1 MNDFELNTK
10 LKIKSMWI
18 CIALYAAGSLLSF
31 FSIALGDVFVFLVGF
46 FVWLFYLFLSE
57 AITVIC
63 IVSGVRQTVAAKR
76 HAPIS
81 DKPCNVLIPIFS
93 ILNMALFVAAFFI
106 FPPTNDSRNGV
117 SSLVVT
123 FIAIQIV
130 YCVFDI
136 IFMLRY
142 RKYRR
147 LCKVSAPAAAP
158 TLTSTLAPTPASAS
172 APTLTSTSAPTSVP
186 TSIPTSVPAQSQF
199 ASTQVQ
205 SQPVPSQFAQVP
217 AQSQSQSQFA
227 STPVPPQPYIQAA
240 PQQMSQYQQPISQPM
255 SQQMPQ
261 QINYQQ
267 QAGASQQIPQYQQP
281 NAIPQAQ
288 PVQPQIVPQPVQQP
302 ISQPISQ
309 PMQQQFPQ
317 APVSPMGAPSST
329 AGNAPSSFTNGAAGS
344 VDVDFNEDNYS
355 QL

>member
-172 APTLTSTSAPTSVP
+172 APTSV
-186 TSIPTSVPAQSQF
+186 PTSVPAQSQF
-199 ASTQVQ
+199 ASTAVQ
-205 SQPVPSQFAQVP
+205 SQQVPSQFAQVP
-217 AQSQSQSQFA
+217 AQSQSQFA
-227 STPVPPQPYIQAA
+227 STAVPPQPYIQAA
-240 PQQMSQYQQPISQPM
+240 PQQMPQYQQPISQPM

-267 QAGASQQIPQYQQP
+267 QAGASQQIPQYQQA

-288 PVQPQIVPQPVQQP
+288 PVQPQIVPQPVQ
-302 ISQPISQ
+302 QPISQ

>member
-81 DKPCNVLIPIFS
+81 DKPCNALIPIFS

-136 IFMLRY
+136 IFLLRY

-147 LCKVSAPAAAP
+147 LCKASASTAASASVP
-158 TLTSTLAPTPASAS
+158 TLTSTLASAPAS
-172 APTLTSTSAPTSVP
+172 T
-186 TSIPTSVPAQSQF
+186 PTSVPA
-199 ASTQVQ
+199 
-205 SQPVPSQFAQVP
+205 
-217 AQSQSQSQFA
+217 QSQFA

-240 PQQMSQYQQPISQPM
+240 PQQMPQYQQPISQPM

-329 AGNAPSSFTNGAAGS
+329 AGNAPSSFTNGAGS

>member
-1 MNDFELNTK
+1 MHRF
-10 LKIKSMWI
+10 I
-18 CIALYAAGSLLSF
+18 CGRFAAFL

-130 YCVFDI
+130 YCVFDL
-136 IFMLRY
+136 IFLLRY

-147 LCKVSAPAAAP
+147 LCKAAA
-158 TLTSTLAPTPASAS
+158 ATPASAS
-172 APTLTSTSAPTSVP
+172 ASAAASAAAPTSVP
-186 TSIPTSVPAQSQF
+186 TSVPTSAPAQSQF
-199 ASTQVQ
+199 ASTAVQ

-217 AQSQSQSQFA
+217 AQSQSQFA
-227 STPVPPQPYIQAA
+227 STPIPPQPYIQAA
-240 PQQMSQYQQPISQPM
+240 PQQ
-255 SQQMPQ
+255 
-261 QINYQQ
+261 
-267 QAGASQQIPQYQQP
+267 IPQYQQAS
-281 NAIPQAQ
+281 AIPQAQ
-288 PVQPQIVPQPVQQP
+288 QVQPQIVPQPVQ
-302 ISQPISQ
+302 QPISQ

-329 AGNAPSSFTNGAAGS
+329 AGNAPSSLTNGAGS

>member
-106 FPPTNDSRNGV
+106 FPPTHDSRNGV
-117 SSLVVT
+117 SSLVIT

-136 IFMLRY
+136 IFLLRY

-147 LCKVSAPAAAP
+147 LCKASASAAAAAP
-158 TLTSTLAPTPASAS
+158 TLTS
-172 APTLTSTSAPTSVP
+172 TSVP
-186 TSIPTSVPAQSQF
+186 TSIPTSVPTSVPASVPAQSQF
-199 ASTQVQ
+199 ASTPVQ

-227 STPVPPQPYIQAA
+227 STPIPPQPYIQAA
-240 PQQMSQYQQPISQPM
+240 PQQIPQYQQAISQPM

-302 ISQPISQ
+302 ISQP
-309 PMQQQFPQ
+309 MQQQFPQ

-329 AGNAPSSFTNGAAGS
+329 AGNAPSSFTNGAGS

>member
-136 IFMLRY
+136 IFLLRY

-147 LCKVSAPAAAP
+147 LCKASASAAAAAAAP
-158 TLTSTLAPTPASAS
+158 TLTSTLAPAPASAS
-172 APTLTSTSAPTSVP
+172 TPTSVP
-186 TSIPTSVPAQSQF
+186 ASAPAQSQF
-199 ASTQVQ
+199 ASTAVQ

-227 STPVPPQPYIQAA
+227 STPVPPQPYIQAV
-240 PQQMSQYQQPISQPM
+240 PQQMPQYQQPISQPM

-261 QINYQQ
+261 QINCQQ

-288 PVQPQIVPQPVQQP
+288 PVQPQIVPQPVQ
-302 ISQPISQ
+302 QPISQ

>member
-46 FVWLFYLFLSE
+46 FVWLFYFFLSE

-81 DKPCNVLIPIFS
+81 DKPCNALIPIFS

-117 SSLVVT
+117 SSLDVT

-136 IFMLRY
+136 IFLLRY

-147 LCKVSAPAAAP
+147 LCK
-158 TLTSTLAPTPASAS
+158 ASAS
-172 APTLTSTSAPTSVP
+172 APTLTSTLASAPASA
-186 TSIPTSVPAQSQF
+186 SVPAQSQF
-199 ASTQVQ
+199 ASTPVQ
-205 SQPVPSQFAQVP
+205 SQPVPSQFLRFLPSLSRSLSLPQLRFRLSLTFRLLLSRFRSISNRFLSRCLSKCRNRLIISNKRALHSRFRSISNRM
-217 AQSQSQSQFA
+217 QSRKLSRYNRRLYLSLFSSQFLSQFLSQCNNNSLRLRYRQWA
-227 STPVPPQPYIQAA
+227 LRAVRRATHQAV
-240 PQQMSQYQQPISQPM
+240 SLT
-255 SQQMPQ
+255 
-261 QINYQQ
+261 
-267 QAGASQQIPQYQQP
+267 
-281 NAIPQAQ
+281 
-288 PVQPQIVPQPVQQP
+288 VQQE
-302 ISQPISQ
+302 
-309 PMQQQFPQ
+309 
-317 APVSPMGAPSST
+317 ALT
-329 AGNAPSSFTNGAAGS
+329 
-344 VDVDFNEDNYS
+344 
-355 QL
+355 

>member
-136 IFMLRY
+136 IFLLRY

-147 LCKVSAPAAAP
+147 LCKAS
-158 TLTSTLAPTPASAS
+158 SSTPASAS
-172 APTLTSTSAPTSVP
+172 VPTLTSSLASAPASTPTSVP
-186 TSIPTSVPAQSQF
+186 TSVPA
-199 ASTQVQ
+199 
-205 SQPVPSQFAQVP
+205 
-217 AQSQSQSQFA
+217 QSQFA
-227 STPVPPQPYIQAA
+227 STPVPPQPYIQAV
-240 PQQMSQYQQPISQPM
+240 PQQIPQYQQPISQPM

-288 PVQPQIVPQPVQQP
+288 QVPPQIVPQPVQ
-302 ISQPISQ
+302 QPISQ

-329 AGNAPSSFTNGAAGS
+329 AGNAPSSFTNGAGS

>member
-18 CIALYAAGSLLSF
+18 CIALCAAGSLLSF

-46 FVWLFYLFLSE
+46 FVWLFYFFLSE

-81 DKPCNVLIPIFS
+81 DKPCNALIPIFS

-117 SSLVVT
+117 SSLDVT

-136 IFMLRY
+136 IFLLRY

-147 LCKVSAPAAAP
+147 LCK
-158 TLTSTLAPTPASAS
+158 ASAS
-172 APTLTSTSAPTSVP
+172 APTLTSTLASAPASA
-186 TSIPTSVPAQSQF
+186 SVPAQSQF
-199 ASTQVQ
+199 ASTPVQ
-205 SQPVPSQFAQVP
+205 SQPVPNQFAQVP

-227 STPVPPQPYIQAA
+227 STPIPPQPYIQAA
-240 PQQMSQYQQPISQPM
+240 PQQIPQYQQPISQPM